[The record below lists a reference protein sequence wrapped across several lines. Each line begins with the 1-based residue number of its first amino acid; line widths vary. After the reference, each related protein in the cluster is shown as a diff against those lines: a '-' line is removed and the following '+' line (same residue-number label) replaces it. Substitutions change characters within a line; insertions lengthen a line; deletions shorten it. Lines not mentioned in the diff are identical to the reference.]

1 MDGCGGGGGDGDR
14 SWFDG
19 GSACLFEDV
28 EEDANESCF
37 CWFNAEI
44 MRWSAEDG
52 AIGVFSPLENKK
64 YN

>member
-1 MDGCGGGGGDGDR
+1 MFVGGGGGDGDR

-44 MRWSAEDG
+44 MFWMSWSRLVLFLRACG
-52 AIGVFSPLENKK
+52 CG
-64 YN
+64 

>member
-1 MDGCGGGGGDGDR
+1 MLVGGGGGVGDR

-37 CWFNAEI
+37 CWFNVEI
-44 MRWSAEDG
+44 M
-52 AIGVFSPLENKK
+52 F
-64 YN
+64 